1 MWGVLTADRH
11 AKLIV
16 SVGDGLVVVVSQTDT
31 QALYVDADGG
41 GKGSIAK
48 IAGSGFRYTVVHVH
62 LVEMAHLEHGDFVW
76 RGNVAL

>member
-48 IAGSGFRYTVVHVH
+48 IAGSGFKCKVVHVIMYKCTSFF
-62 LVEMAHLEHGDFVW
+62 VEMA
-76 RGNVAL
+76 

>member
-48 IAGSGFRYTVVHVH
+48 IAGSRISDAGWSIYILLKWHNLSIHFH
-62 LVEMAHLEHGDFVW
+62 
-76 RGNVAL
+76 